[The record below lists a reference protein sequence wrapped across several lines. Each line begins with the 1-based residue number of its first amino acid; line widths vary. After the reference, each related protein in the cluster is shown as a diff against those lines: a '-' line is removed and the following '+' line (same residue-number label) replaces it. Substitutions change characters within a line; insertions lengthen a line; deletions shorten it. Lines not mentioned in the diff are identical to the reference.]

1 MQPTNIKVSAD
12 RPNQAQKCISEDNLH
27 LETSTKNNIRR
38 LEIPPT
44 KNNSWADLALSEQFS
59 CL

>member
-38 LEIPPT
+38 LEIPQT
-44 KNNSWADLALSEQFS
+44 KNNSWADLI
-59 CL
+59 